1 MHSYLSHPRDEP
13 FDATVHA
20 LTTVSTGGFANYDAS
35 FGTFS
40 GPIEYAASVFMIL
53 AALPFVR
60 YVQLLNGHATPLYR
74 DTQVRAFLLT
84 IVFLV
89 LVTALVLT
97 SIFPH
102 HWEQAFREGLFNIT
116 SIISGTGFSSVDY
129 MKWGAFLIAMFFF
142 IGLIGGCAG
151 STTCSVKIFRY
162 QILFS
167 SIRTQVKRTAYPH
180 GVFPPHYDGRPISED
195 VLNSVMSF
203 FVFFTVTLGLVA
215 VALSLTG
222 LDFVTSLSGAATA
235 IGNIGPG
242 LGDTI
247 GPAGNFS
254 TLNDSAKWILSFAMF
269 IGRLELMV
277 VFALFTVGFW
287 RV

>member
-1 MHSYLSHPRDEP
+1 MNP

-129 MKWGAFLIAMFFF
+129 MKWGCLSD
-142 IGLIGGCAG
+142 C
-151 STTCSVKIFRY
+151 
-162 QILFS
+162 
-167 SIRTQVKRTAYPH
+167 
-180 GVFPPHYDGRPISED
+180 D
-195 VLNSVMSF
+195 VLLYRADRWLRRVNHLF
-203 FVFFTVTLGLVA
+203 GQD
-215 VALSLTG
+215 LSLSDPVF
-222 LDFVTSLSGAATA
+222 LDPHPGQAHRLS
-235 IGNIGPG
+235 PWR
-242 LGDTI
+242 LS
-247 GPAGNFS
+247 PA
-254 TLNDSAKWILSFAMF
+254 L
-269 IGRLELMV
+269 
-277 VFALFTVGFW
+277 
-287 RV
+287 